1 MPVFGTQMFGSTAGD
16 YEIDYSCRFNQPD
29 SPALTRTLGTPTNRK
44 IWTFSAWIKQG
55 AAFGGDNRYIFSA
68 HTSGS
73 DAGFLGIWMKD
84 DNRLALG
91 GWSTD
96 WRFTTSVYRDT
107 AAHMHICVGVDT
119 TQSVAGDRIKIEIN
133 GVELTAFD
141 SSTNPTLNYEF
152 VINSATQHV
161 VGGDDSGAPD
171 DFWDGYMA
179 EVVFIDGT
187 PKTASDFGETNDDGV
202 WVPKKYAGAYG
213 DNGFNLDFADSS
225 ALGNDVSG
233 EGNDFAS
240 SGLASADQMPD
251 TPTKNYCVMNAVDPS
266 ADEFTLT
273 EGNLRTT
280 SGDGAVIR
288 STFLMESGK
297 WYWESQ
303 TSSSVTDDAS
313 PRIGIQLPDSSST
326 SIASTGGYAIDC
338 DGGKIYNGSSATAT
352 STTVSANDY
361 FSFAYDADAEKLWI
375 GKVVSGTRTWLNP
388 GGSAASDANVTS
400 GTNATY
406 TSVTAPRLAAME
418 GHDERDQG
426 TDGWNFGQKTFQ
438 GNSGTPPTDFV
449 SLDTSNIAAPDIKD
463 PSGYFQTEL
472 YTGNGTAIGSGGN
485 AITFSGNSSMQPDF
499 VWIKNRDA
507 DDDHSNYDSV
517 RGTTKQLEMNST
529 DTETTESESL
539 TTFGSDGFTVG
550 SLNQVNTN
558 TENFVAWCWK
568 GDGTAGGTL
577 NEVGDI
583 NSQVNVNTTAGFSIV
598 GYTGNGSDSQTIGH
612 GLGVTPQTVL
622 VLPRSS
628 GDHHLI
634 SNWETGVTAFSEKL
648 KINDREGATSSSTQV
663 KGGGSTT
670 FTVGTDGNINGSG
683 STYIAYCFANVEG
696 FSKLGTYTGNGNAD
710 GPFVY
715 CGFRPRLI
723 VIKAATA
730 TESWPMYDAA
740 INSYNSGT
748 TTGMVQLF
756 TNNTNAESA
765 GSNENLDILSNGFKL
780 RSTND
785 PVNSSNTYIFMA
797 FAENPFGGSG
807 VAPAPAR

>member
-1 MPVFGTQMFGSTAGD
+1 MPVFGTQMFGSTAGA
-16 YEIDYSCRFNQPD
+16 YEIGYSCRFNEDD
-29 SPALTRTLGTPTNRK
+29 SPELSRTYTLNAPWTLSVWVKRCELSSENLILGASGGEVNFNSDDTLESEGTSSTAVFRDAA
-44 IWTFSAWIKQG
+44 AW
-55 AAFGGDNRYIFSA
+55 Y
-68 HTSGS
+68 
-73 DAGFLGIWMKD
+73 
-84 DNRLALG
+84 
-91 GWSTD
+91 
-96 WRFTTSVYRDT
+96 
-107 AAHMHICVGVDT
+107 HIHVSNNGQFV
-119 TQSVAGDRIKIEIN
+119 N
-133 GVELTAFD
+133 GVSHGSVTT
-141 SSTNPTLNYEF
+141 TNLSNAKLF
-152 VINSATQHV
+152 
-161 VGGDDSGAPD
+161 D
-171 DFWDGYMA
+171 DFDGYVA
-179 EVVFIDGT
+179 EVHLQAGT
-187 PKTASDFGETNDDGV
+187 SAVGNFGETNDDGV
-202 WVPKKYAGAYG
+202 WVPKSASAGDTY
-213 DNGFNLDFADSS
+213 LKFADDSNF
-225 ALGNDVSG
+225 GVNSG
-233 EGNDFAS
+233 SGSNWS
-240 SGLASADQMPD
+240 TSGLASADQMPD